1 MNPLAF
7 PSCRTLMMATMLTVS
22 VSPIA
27 YAQQADPDAVGAA
40 TDTRASSTLSAITV
54 SPTRTNALD
63 MPMAVGALGSRSP
76 LETPFST
83 TVVHNADLLE
93 RQVAKLGDVFST
105 DASVADNN
113 GAYGAW
119 ANYLTVRGLTLDW
132 QNAYR
137 IDDKPFISYVV
148 TLPYEHLERID
159 LLKGASGFLYG
170 FGSPGGLINYVTKKP
185 SEQRL
190 RNVDVGYASKGLLRQ
205 HADFGD
211 RWGEQDRF
219 GYRINAS
226 HEEGKTFNNGSLT
239 RNALSLA
246 LDARLSERLTWD
258 FQSLAQ
264 DRDVRGQ
271 EPTIYTGLM
280 GDRLPS
286 AVRNDDSTLVGGGT
300 FADNALRFYATGL
313 QYALAPDWTLDA
325 TVSHSTTRTHRN
337 ESVLYLRD
345 GLGNYDDYHSDYAER
360 YQFNQAQ
367 TMLQGR
373 FATGAVRH
381 QVVLG
386 AATQVQRN
394 NYSANGFFGLIGGG
408 NLRTQN
414 VNRYDSPGGLDV
426 YRAVRITQR
435 ALFASDTIA
444 FSQRLSLLAGLRYT
458 NYRQIGYSPDGTPG
472 RAYDKNG
479 VLTPT
484 VAVMLHLDARTMTY
498 VSYVESLEPGA
509 SVGAL
514 YSNYGTLLDPL
525 KSRQYEVG
533 IKTERADWR
542 ATAALFRI
550 EKKAEYANADNAL
563 VQDGRSIH
571 QGLELG
577 ATAQLGA
584 GVQIG
589 GSVMLLDTQYRQGF
603 AYNGKRVAGA
613 PKTIVALQLAWD
625 MPQIPGLRV
634 YANSKYTGATML
646 RPANDVAVASYTLLN
661 LGASFDTRIHGYDTT
676 FRLALDNVTD
686 KRYWMFQYADYV
698 KAGDARALRLNV
710 SLKF

>member
-7 PSCRTLMMATMLTVS
+7 PSCRALMTAAMLTVS
-22 VSPIA
+22 ISTISR
-27 YAQQADPDAVGAA
+27 AQQADPDAVGAA
-40 TDTRASSTLSAITV
+40 TDARASSTLSAITV
-54 SPTRTNALD
+54 SPTRADALD
-63 MPMAVGALGSRSP
+63 TPMAVGALGSRSP

-93 RQVAKLGDVFST
+93 RQVAKLGDVFAT

-185 SEQRL
+185 DERGL
-190 RNVDVGYASKGLLRQ
+190 RSVDVGYASKGLVRQ

-211 RWGEQDRF
+211 RLGEQDRF
-219 GYRINAS
+219 GYRLNAS

-246 LDARLSERLTWD
+246 LDARLSERLTWN

-286 AVRNDDSTLVGGGT
+286 AVRNNDSTLVGGGT
-300 FADNALRFYATGL
+300 FADNALRLHATGL
-313 QYALAPDWTLDA
+313 QYALASDWTIDA

-373 FATGAVRH
+373 FATGTVRH

-386 AATQVQRN
+386 AATQVQKN
-394 NYSANGFFGLIGGG
+394 DYSANGFFGLIGGG
-408 NLRTQN
+408 NLHAQN

-472 RAYDKNG
+472 RPYDKTG

-484 VAVMLHLDARTMTY
+484 AAVMLHLDARTMAY

-514 YSNYGTLLDPL
+514 YSNYGALLDPL

-563 VQDGRSIH
+563 VQDGRSIY

-584 GVQIG
+584 GVHIG
-589 GSVMLLDTQYRQGF
+589 GSVMLLNARYRQGF
-603 AYNGKRVAGA
+603 AYDGKRVTGA
-613 PKTIVALQLAWD
+613 PNTIVALQLAWD
-625 MPQIPGLRV
+625 VPQMPGLRV
-634 YANSKYTGATML
+634 YANSKYTGETML
-646 RPANDVAVASYTLLN
+646 RPANDVAVPRYTLLN
-661 LGASFDTRIHGYDTT
+661 LGASFETRIHGYDTT
-676 FRLALDNVTD
+676 FRLALDNVTN

-710 SLKF
+710 SLKV